1 MFLLNNLYE
10 YDEFI
15 TTVFVMASAESDSH
29 FKKWSDYKKQLSLNH
44 PTDYPVLV
52 LIRGSRITPVLDD
65 LLFLTE
71 EKLQQIFNRDL

>member
-15 TTVFVMASAESDSH
+15 TTVFIMASAESDGH
-29 FKKWSDYKKQLSLNH
+29 IKKWSDYKNQLSLNH
-44 PTDYPVLV
+44 PIDYPVLV

>member
-1 MFLLNNLYE
+1 
-10 YDEFI
+10 
-15 TTVFVMASAESDSH
+15 MASAESDGH
-29 FKKWSDYKKQLSLNH
+29 IKKWSDYKNQLSLNH